1 MRVTPRFRLL
11 ALVSLFL
18 GLAATLRAA
27 PATAP
32 ITGTYGLSGVAD
44 AGGEL
49 RLDPDGRYDW
59 AVSLRRVNRSST
71 GHWKRDGDRI
81 MLSADD
87 PENPSGFT
95 RAEISNWDELAERR
109 YLRATAENSWTGLVD
124 RCPLLRIKTLI
135 YPAPADRTPE
145 AWRRYAHRTA
155 REAVAARKRADT
167 AMARWAAT
175 SDGTAAWTATLGQAS
190 AAIAAYQMANYYAE
204 QAHIRAGLD
213 PPPWELLTY
222 PDKCLPAKRP
232 PADFEPLPAERHP
245 QIGIMI
251 GDREGASAFLGAKLE
266 MIFSDGA
273 RVAAVSGPGGWI
285 SMPVRPGQ
293 SLAAIRLSLDESDPA
308 PIRVPVA
315 LSGAGV
321 VVMDINPIAG
331 DARRL
336 EPTMLQI
343 AADGSL
349 RGSHGVYL
357 R

>member
-1 MRVTPRFRLL
+1 VTPRFRLL
-11 ALVSLFL
+11 ALAGLVL
-18 GLAATLRAA
+18 GLAAALRAA
-27 PATAP
+27 PATTP
-32 ITGTYGLSGVAD
+32 ITGTYGLSGIAD

-49 RLDPDGRYDW
+49 RLDPDGHYDW

-71 GHWKRDGDRI
+71 GRWTQNGDRI
-81 MLSADD
+81 TLTPDD

-109 YLRATAENSWTGLVD
+109 YLRTTAESSWAGLVD

-135 YPAPADRTPE
+135 YPAPADRAPD
-145 AWRRYAHRTA
+145 AWRRYAHKA
-155 REAVAARKRADT
+155 GREAVLARKRADA
-167 AMARWAAT
+167 AMARWAT
-175 SDGTAAWTATLGQAS
+175 TREGTPAWTAALAHAS
-190 AAIAAYQMANYYAE
+190 AAIASYQMANYYAE
-204 QAHIRAGLD
+204 QAHAHAGID
-213 PPPWELLTY
+213 PPDWQLLTY

-232 PADFEPLPAERHP
+232 PADYEPLPAERHP
-245 QIGIMI
+245 QIGVMI

-273 RVAAVSGPGGWI
+273 RIAAVSGPGGWT
-285 SMPVRPGQ
+285 SLPVRPGQ
-293 SLAAIRLSLDESDPA
+293 SLAAIRLSIDESDPA
-308 PIRVPVA
+308 PIRVPAA

-349 RGSHGVYL
+349 RGAQGVYL